1 MTDNT
6 TASRMPKWLIPIAA
20 ISALIGVILFAL
32 GVLGGDIKT
41 DAGNTEVRG
50 QELPSDSKTL
60 KVSNQ
65 AEANLLSWQGTVRSR
80 LAVKIAPKLNARIVE
95 VPVHPG
101 DRLKKGDVIARLDD
115 RDLRAAYNAANA
127 AHRAAQAQAV
137 QAKTEEKR
145 SIDLYSKQAIT
156 RQNYDA
162 VLAQAQSAL
171 ALANQ
176 AADTAQQSNVLLGE
190 NVLYAP
196 FDGIVGE
203 RIQEPGDMGMPNQP
217 IITFHKP
224 DDLRLEVAIADRCS
238 AQVKL
243 GMSVNVRVDAIWQ
256 TLTGSVDE
264 ISPEIDPQT
273 RTQQI
278 KVRLPKVNGL
288 QQGQFASLELGCQA
302 DQQAIVIPKS
312 SIVHYGQL
320 QAVRVVDG
328 QRLHIRHI
336 RTGKDYGNQVQVLS
350 GLHEG
355 DTIMI
360 EGGLKP

>member
-1 MTDNT
+1 
-6 TASRMPKWLIPIAA
+6 
-20 ISALIGVILFAL
+20 
-32 GVLGGDIKT
+32 
-41 DAGNTEVRG
+41 
-50 QELPSDSKTL
+50 
-60 KVSNQ
+60 
-65 AEANLLSWQGTVRSR
+65 
-80 LAVKIAPKLNARIVE
+80 
-95 VPVHPG
+95 
-101 DRLKKGDVIARLDD
+101 
-115 RDLRAAYNAANA
+115 
-127 AHRAAQAQAV
+127 
-137 QAKTEEKR
+137 
-145 SIDLYSKQAIT
+145 
-156 RQNYDA
+156 
-162 VLAQAQSAL
+162 
-171 ALANQ
+171 
-176 AADTAQQSNVLLGE
+176 
-190 NVLYAP
+190 
-196 FDGIVGE
+196 
-203 RIQEPGDMGMPNQP
+203 
-217 IITFHKP
+217 
-224 DDLRLEVAIADRCS
+224 
-238 AQVKL
+238 
-243 GMSVNVRVDAIWQ
+243 MSVNVRVDAIWQ